1 MLGLRLLLVIAVF
14 LGSTALFRIAAGS
27 LKITK
32 LNMISAIYYYLLVF
46 SLIGGSLMYLG
57 LREHYMLRF
66 AVNKAQNIDNAYYA
80 LAYTMIVFPMVLIV
94 VKRFLGIFL
103 RRREIKEFTC
113 AEICVSGRRTRM
125 FFFVLFLALV
135 CTGATLYVFK
145 NLGYNPIV
153 AILKRQNL
161 SALRQAGGSAGGN
174 QYIKNLLMTALT
186 PYVSYLAYIYAR
198 VTKEKKWCFLFLFLG
213 ALSVLVLTY
222 DFQKAPVIMYLI
234 GFYLLEV
241 GMGNILNL
249 KLFRYLG
256 IAAAVLIV
264 GFYVIAGA
272 GSHLG
277 SIYTGPVGRII
288 FSQFSPLILHMDVF
302 PARNEFLNGASFY
315 SWMSPLFPAAEGL
328 RSGRVV
334 MLVTNPVGVRAG
346 IAGVMNTVFIGEAW
360 ANFGTAGVILA
371 PIIFG
376 LIIGLAATLVPAI
389 KKSPVTIL
397 LYAQLTLLFMNIVE
411 GGFVDIFYS
420 ASAIFLLGVTVAM
433 WAFAGPGELAAPT
446 RLEKRDNGGDH
457 GGRFLWSPW
466 QGGHRNRPPG
476 PPADFSDTKEAPQ

>member
-14 LGSTALFRIAAGS
+14 LGSTLLFRIAAGS

-46 SLIGGSLMYLG
+46 SLIGGSLTYLG
-57 LREHYMLRF
+57 MREHYMLRF
-66 AVNKAQNIDNAYYA
+66 VQDPENIDRAYYA
-80 LAYTMIVFPMVLIV
+80 LAYAMILLPLTMIL
-94 VKRFLGIFL
+94 VKKFLGVFL
-103 RRREIKEFTC
+103 RRREIREYTRS
-113 AEICVSGRRTRM
+113 EICVSEKRTRM
-125 FFFVLFLALV
+125 FFFVLFLGLV
-135 CTGATLYVFK
+135 CAGATLYVFR
-145 NLGYNPIV
+145 NLGYNPV
-153 AILKRQNL
+153 TALLKRQNL
-161 SALRQAGGSAGGN
+161 SALRQAGGSGGGN

-198 VTKEKKWCFLFLFLG
+198 VTREKKWCFLFLALG

-249 KLFRYLG
+249 KWFRYLAI
-256 IAAAVLIV
+256 IAVALII
-264 GFYVIAGA
+264 GFYVLSGA

-277 SIYTGPVGRII
+277 SIYTGPAGRII
-288 FSQFSPLILHMDVF
+288 FSQFSPLILHLDVF
-302 PARNEFLNGASFY
+302 PARTDFLNGASFN
-315 SWMSPLFPAAEGL
+315 SWISALFPAAEGL
-328 RSGRVV
+328 RSGRIV
-334 MLVTNPVGVRAG
+334 MEMTNPAG
-346 IAGVMNTVFIGEAW
+346 IREGVAGVMNTVFIGEAW
-360 ANFGTAGVILA
+360 ANFGTVGIVIA

-376 LIIGLAATLVPAI
+376 VIIGLAATLIPAI

-420 ASAIFLLGVTVAM
+420 ASTIFLLGVTVAM
-433 WAFAGPGELAAPT
+433 WAFSGSGEMAVPT
-446 RLEKRDNGGDH
+446 RLEKGP
-457 GGRFLWSPW
+457 GGRFRWFRFGKKD
-466 QGGHRNRPPG
+466 QGDGSSG
-476 PPADFSDTKEAPQ
+476 PSAGVAQ